1 MNRGEAASFAE
12 LVKRHSVMVASDL
25 MWHVKG
31 CRRLMTKCHSC
42 QLALLRATIH
52 CRNRLEEKKAPVEKV
67 VEKVTQVVVPVAAD
81 PVCGVQALHGAYQA
95 GWHDRDVEIEQL
107 EHLLSISDRRVKLLQ
122 HDIERLKEQIEDL
135 QNASWELE
143 MKEEA

>member
-1 MNRGEAASFAE
+1 M
-12 LVKRHSVMVASDL
+12 
-25 MWHVKG
+25 
-31 CRRLMTKCHSC
+31 
-42 QLALLRATIH
+42 
-52 CRNRLEEKKAPVEKV
+52 
-67 VEKVTQVVVPVAAD
+67 
-81 PVCGVQALHGAYQA
+81 CGVQALHGAYQA

-107 EHLLSISDRRVKLLQ
+107 EHLLSMSDRHVKLLQ